1 MGKTIAELIAEG
13 KSVEEISKMAQAEAD
28 AVAAAKDKRKID
40 PEEVNA
46 VREYLI
52 ADVLDYVEAITGID
66 ISDEDADEITK
77 VLTDKMK
84 VIELFIQ
91 AAVADATESKPKPK
105 VKKESE
111 SDSMADLFNLFRL
124 FQSKIISPCTCN
136 VYRDFLRG
144 FSSRDLF
151 NEE

>member
-46 VREYLI
+46 VRKYLI
-52 ADVLDYVEAITGID
+52 ADLLDYVEAITGID
-66 ISDEDADEITK
+66 IPEKDADEITK
-77 VLTDKMK
+77 DLTDKMT

-91 AAVADATESKPKPK
+91 AMGLTESKPKPK
-105 VKKESE
+105 STVKKEPE
-111 SDSMADLFNLFRL
+111 SDSMADLFNYFRV
-124 FQSKIISPCTCN
+124 F
-136 VYRDFLRG
+136 
-144 FSSRDLF
+144 
-151 NEE
+151 

>member
-46 VREYLI
+46 VRGYLI

-66 ISDEDADEITK
+66 ISDEDADEIMK
-77 VLTDKMK
+77 ALTDKMK

-91 AAVADATESKPKPK
+91 AMDLTESKPKPK
-105 VKKESE
+105 VKKEPE

-124 FQSKIISPCTCN
+124 F
-136 VYRDFLRG
+136 
-144 FSSRDLF
+144 
-151 NEE
+151 

>member
-46 VREYLI
+46 IRGYLI
-52 ADVLDYVEAITGID
+52 ADVLDYMEAITGID

-77 VLTDKMK
+77 DLTDKMK
-84 VIELFIQ
+84 VIELFIK
-91 AAVADATESKPKPK
+91 AMDLTESKPKPT
-105 VKKESE
+105 VKKEP
-111 SDSMADLFNLFRL
+111 DPMAELFNLFRL
-124 FQSKIISPCTCN
+124 F
-136 VYRDFLRG
+136 
-144 FSSRDLF
+144 
-151 NEE
+151 